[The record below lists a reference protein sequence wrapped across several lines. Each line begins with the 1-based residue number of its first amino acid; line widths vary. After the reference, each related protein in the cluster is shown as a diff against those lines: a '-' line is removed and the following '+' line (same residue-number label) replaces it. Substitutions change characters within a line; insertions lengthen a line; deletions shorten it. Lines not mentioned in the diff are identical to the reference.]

1 MPRAFAELR
10 RLAALAFAGA
20 LLLAGPAVRA
30 ADDGEEAASHEIEI
44 PEHGFSFDGLF
55 GTFDRAQLQRGFQ
68 VYQNVCAVCHG
79 LHLVSYRHLAALG
92 YNEAEIKAIAA
103 AVQVTDGPNDEGEM
117 FERPGLPSD
126 RFKSPFPNENAARFA
141 NNGAYPPDLSL
152 MAKARAGGP
161 DYIVALLTGYHDA
174 PAGFELLEGMNYN
187 EYFPGHQIAMPPPL
201 IDGSITHEGNN
212 TYEDG
217 TPATVPQMAAD
228 VAGFLMWAAEPH
240 METRKQTGVKVV
252 LFLLVMTGLL
262 YAAKRKVWSDL
273 H

>member
-1 MPRAFAELR
+1 MPRAFAKLR

-20 LLLAGPAVRA
+20 LLLAGPAARA
-30 ADDGEEAASHEIEI
+30 AEEV
-44 PEHGFSFDGLF
+44 PDHGFSFDGLF

-68 VYQNVCAVCHG
+68 VYQNVCAACHA

-152 MAKARAGGP
+152 IAKARAGGP
-161 DYIVALLTGYHDA
+161 DYIVALLTGYGEP
-174 PAGFELLEGMNYN
+174 PADVTLQEGMNYN
-187 EYFPGHQIAMPPPL
+187 AYFPGHQIAMPPPL
-201 IDGSITHEGNN
+201 AEGAL

-217 TPATVPQMAAD
+217 TAATVEQMSAD
-228 VAGFLMWAAEPH
+228 VAAFLMWAAEPH
-240 METRKQTGVKVV
+240 LETRKQTGVKVV

>member
-1 MPRAFAELR
+1 MVRALTHLR
-10 RLAALAFAGA
+10 RLAAAALVGTLGLASPSAQA
-20 LLLAGPAVRA
+20 AEAVKL
-30 ADDGEEAASHEIEI
+30 
-44 PEHGFSFDGLF
+44 PEFEFSFEGLF
-55 GTFDRAQLQRGFQ
+55 GTFDRGQLQRGFQ
-68 VYQNVCAVCHG
+68 VYQNVCSICHG
-79 LHLVSYRHLAALG
+79 LHLVSYRNLAALG
-92 YNEAEIKAIAA
+92 YNEAEIKAVAA
-103 AVQVTDGPNDEGEM
+103 AAQIVDGPNDEGEM

-161 DYIVALLTGYHDA
+161 DYIVALLTGYKDP
-174 PAGFELLEGMNYN
+174 PADFDLLEGMNYN
-187 EYFPGHQIAMPPPL
+187 EYFPGHQIAMAPPL
-201 IDGSITHEGNN
+201 SDGSV

-217 TPATVPQMAAD
+217 TTASVQQMAED
-228 VAGFLMWAAEPH
+228 VAAFLMWAAEPH
-240 METRKQTGVKVV
+240 LETRKQTGVKVI